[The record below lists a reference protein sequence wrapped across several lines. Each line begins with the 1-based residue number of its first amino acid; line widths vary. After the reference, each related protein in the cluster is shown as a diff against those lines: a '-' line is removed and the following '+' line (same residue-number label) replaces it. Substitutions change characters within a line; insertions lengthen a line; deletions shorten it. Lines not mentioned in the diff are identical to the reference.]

1 MVHPFL
7 ALVSAA
13 SVPVPWVAYF
23 NLFPEAVSAGGLDR
37 IAADIGEEKQTVHCV
52 LLNRVEKH
60 NIA

>member
-1 MVHPFL
+1 MHPFL

-13 SVPVPWVAYF
+13 SVGVPWVAYF
-23 NLFPEAVSAGGLDR
+23 NLFPQAVNVGGLDR
-37 IAADIGEEKQTVHCV
+37 IAADTGGEKQTAHCV

>member
-1 MVHPFL
+1 MHPFL

-13 SVPVPWVAYF
+13 SVRVLWVAYF
-23 NLFPEAVSAGGLDR
+23 NLFLKAVNVGGLDR
-37 IAADIGEEKQTVHCV
+37 IAADTGEEKQTVHCA